1 MTAGTASRIAFIGL
15 RWTFLALAFTAGC
28 PVLALARTG
37 DAPATTGAANAPVA
51 THEGGMVFAAD
62 ERGQSISVIDP
73 ASGKV
78 ETVCVGIAPHNIQ
91 ASSDG
96 AMLFAVGILAGE
108 DHDMAAAMSIRR
120 RLLVLNSTAVA
131 RKPVADIEVGCML
144 AHVIVDKP
152 GARAFVTNG
161 GDNAVSVIDLAARQ
175 VVKSIAV
182 GSLPHGLRMS
192 PDGRTIHV
200 ANTGDGTV
208 SVVNVADL
216 AEIARIPVG
225 KRPVQVAFTPDGRR
239 SYVTLR
245 DKNSTAVIDTASR
258 QVIAKVQVGPGPI
271 QVFAAPNSR
280 EVYVANQG
288 TKAALGNTVSVIDT
302 ASQAVVAEIVNGA
315 GAHGVVVSTSG
326 DRVFIANTFA
336 DTMSVVDPATRQVV
350 RSIPVGA
357 GPGGITFIP
366 ARQ

>member
-1 MTAGTASRIAFIGL
+1 MAMTTGTASRITFIGMRQTL
-15 RWTFLALAFTAGC
+15 VALAFAAGGSALALAQIGG
-28 PVLALARTG
+28 V
-37 DAPATTGAANAPVA
+37 PAASGAANARP
-51 THEGGMVFAAD
+51 EGGVVFTAD

-73 ASGKV
+73 ASSKI
-78 ETVCVGIAPHNIQ
+78 ETIRVGISPHNIQ

-96 AMLFAVGILAGE
+96 TMLFAVGVPAGE
-108 DHDMAAAMSIRR
+108 DHDMPAAMGIRG
-120 RLLVLNSTAVA
+120 RLLILNATAVS
-131 RKPVADIEVGCML
+131 RGPVADIEVGHMP

-192 PDGRTIHV
+192 PDGRTIYV

-208 SVVNVADL
+208 SVVSVDDL
-216 AEIARIPVG
+216 AETARIPVG
-225 KRPVQVAFTPDGRR
+225 NGPVQVAFTPDGRR

-245 DKNSTAVIDTASR
+245 DENSTAIIDTASR

-271 QVFAAPNSR
+271 QVFAAPSGR

-288 TKAALGNTVSVIDT
+288 TKAAPGNTVSVIDT
-302 ASQAVVAEIVNGA
+302 ASQAAVAEIVTGA
-315 GAHGVVVSTSG
+315 GAHGVVVSTNG

-336 DTMSVVDPATRQVV
+336 DTMSVIDPAIRRVV
-350 RSIPVGA
+350 LSIPVGA

-366 ARQ
+366 AKQ